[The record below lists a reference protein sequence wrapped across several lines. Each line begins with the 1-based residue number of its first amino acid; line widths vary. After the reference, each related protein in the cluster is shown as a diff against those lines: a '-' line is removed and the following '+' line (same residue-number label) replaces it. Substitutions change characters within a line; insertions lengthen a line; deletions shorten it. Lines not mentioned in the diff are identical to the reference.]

1 MRWYLVSL
9 VLFYQRKLK
18 QANKYPLYK
27 NLISFRLV
35 FGRVADHPQV
45 NCVVLQQ
52 LALVVIGSCTML
64 LVAAQYFGWFT
75 FYALVIFILFMG
87 IFDGCFITMFGPI
100 AYKICGPQVW
110 SLTQLFRVFFWIKNC
125 LTFHGE
131 CQWLQFLT
139 EGVFYCFPFS
149 LGEGVLHLTSAH
161 PKLQRFKN
169 SGRLCSPWAVLI
181 KSC

>member
-1 MRWYLVSL
+1 MGWYFVSL
-9 VLFYQRKLK
+9 VHSYQRELK
-18 QANKYPLYK
+18 QAFQENKYPLYK
-27 NLISFRLV
+27 SSTSCRLV

-110 SLTQLFRVFFWIKNC
+110 PLTQLFRFFLDKKLSNFPWGVSMITISHRRRI
-125 LTFHGE
+125 LFFSF
-131 CQWLQFLT
+131 FL
-139 EGVFYCFPFS
+139 G
-149 LGEGVLHLTSAH
+149 
-161 PKLQRFKN
+161 
-169 SGRLCSPWAVLI
+169 
-181 KSC
+181 

>member
-1 MRWYLVSL
+1 MGWYLFSL

-18 QANKYPLYK
+18 QAFQENKYPLYK
-27 NLISFRLV
+27 NSTSFRLV

-110 SLTQLFRVFFWIKNC
+110 PLTHLFRVFFYKKLFN
-125 LTFHGE
+125 
-131 CQWLQFLT
+131 
-139 EGVFYCFPFS
+139 FPWGS
-149 LGEGVLHLTSAH
+149 
-161 PKLQRFKN
+161 Q
-169 SGRLCSPWAVLI
+169 
-181 KSC
+181 

>member
-1 MRWYLVSL
+1 M
-9 VLFYQRKLK
+9 
-18 QANKYPLYK
+18 YK
-27 NLISFRLV
+27 NSTSFRLV

-110 SLTQLFRVFFWIKNC
+110 PLTHLFRFFMEKELSMGESMNTISHRRRI
-125 LTFHGE
+125 LFLSLFHGWG
-131 CQWLQFLT
+131 CPSPDHGTSGAT
-139 EGVFYCFPFS
+139 EIQ
-149 LGEGVLHLTSAH
+149 EMRKA
-161 PKLQRFKN
+161 
-169 SGRLCSPWAVLI
+169 LI
-181 KSC
+181 TMSCE